1 MKLNIGGAI
10 MKKIIILLTLAI
22 LLVFTS
28 SCGNPD
34 TTVETPVEGSG
45 SVEEAKEDEPENKI
59 IYAPDFELMDLDG
72 NLVRL
77 SDLKGNNLIINF
89 WATWCPYCI
98 EEMPDLQKLHD
109 KYKDDDFMVLAVNV
123 REKGSK
129 AREYLEE
136 NNIEIPV
143 LLDIEGSTSYAYGA
157 NSIPLSVAVN
167 KNGIIVTGKLGM
179 MTYDE
184 MESMYKI
191 ILANQ

>member
-1 MKLNIGGAI
+1 
-10 MKKIIILLTLAI
+10 MKKIIMLLALAF
-22 LLVFTS
+22 LLIFTA
-28 SCGNPD
+28 SCGNPSD
-34 TTVETPVEGSG
+34 TAVETPVEGSG
-45 SVEEAKEDEPENKI
+45 STEETQEVESEKI

-72 NLVRL
+72 NIVTL
-77 SDLKGNNLIINF
+77 SDLKGKNLIINF

-109 KYKDDDFMVLAVNV
+109 KYKDGDFMVLAVNV

-129 AREYLEE
+129 ARSYLEE

-143 LLDIEGSTSYAYGA
+143 LLDIEGTASYEYGA

-184 MESMYKI
+184 MESMYKF